1 MAKMK
6 KGTKIFLILAVVIVV
21 IAAALIGLVRVGQSA
36 LEAMTTGA
44 ASYTALER
52 MDLANTLSVS
62 GNIQS
67 ADVKKVY
74 QEANGAGK
82 ALQVNVE
89 VGDTVAEGD
98 VLCVFDSTDLE
109 KDYEKSRLQAEQS
122 EKSAQISLDSAQN
135 SYNTGVIAQEQAVRA
150 AKQNLETMQ
159 DALTTAEEQYNDA
172 LEDYNSGKLELTLQ
186 VDAEYTQAQYAYTSA
201 KKVSNDLYLVMRDAE
216 NALES
221 AQEGGD
227 SEAIE
232 QAQQAYN
239 AANSEYQA
247 AQVQT
252 DNAKAAFDAAREVYE
267 NKDTQVESLLDDYR
281 EAVTDA
287 QENVSDA
294 EVALQEAEE
303 QRELALHGYSNSV
316 SSAQIATD
324 QTVTE
329 MNLAD
334 AQENI
339 DKCTVTAPAA
349 GTVTAVY
356 VNEGESNAS
365 GSLLFVIENLE
376 ELEIVTSVREYD
388 IASLA
393 VGMPAEIKTDATGD
407 TVYSGQ
413 VKDIAITAQKDAY
426 GNTVS
431 SSNAEFDVTLSV
443 DPGEGGLLVG
453 MNGRATITTNSTEG
467 VLAVL
472 YSSLGYDE
480 NGAPYVM
487 AARPQDDGTLVV
499 EKVPVETGVET
510 DFEVE
515 VISDALAEGDLILDD
530 PTAVAEGTVLP
541 AVSAQ
546 GAAQADAPA
555 GQWQVTIG

>member
-21 IAAALIGLVRVGQSA
+21 IAAVLIGLVRAGQSA
-36 LEAMTTGA
+36 LQAMTTGA

-52 MDLANTLSVS
+52 MDLTNTLSVS

-74 QEANGAGK
+74 QEAAGAGK

-150 AKQNLETMQ
+150 AKQNLEAMQ

-201 KKVSNDLYLVMRDAE
+201 KKVSNDLYLAMRDAE
-216 NALES
+216 HALES
-221 AQEGGD
+221 ATE
-227 SEAIE
+227 ENRE
-232 QAQQAYN
+232 ELEQAYN

-281 EAVTDA
+281 DAVTDA

-365 GSLLFVIENLE
+365 GSLLFVIENLD

-453 MNGRATITTNSTEG
+453 MNGRATITTDSTEG

-530 PTAVAEGTVLP
+530 PTAVAEGTILP

>member
-21 IAAALIGLVRVGQSA
+21 IAAALIGLVRAGQSA
-36 LEAMTTGA
+36 LQAMTTGA

-52 MDLANTLSVS
+52 MDLTNTLSVS

-74 QEANGAGK
+74 QEAAGAGK

-150 AKQNLETMQ
+150 AQQNLEAMQ

-201 KKVSNDLYLVMRDAE
+201 KKVSNDLYLAMRDAE
-216 NALES
+216 HALES
-221 AQEGGD
+221 ATE
-227 SEAIE
+227 ENRE
-232 QAQQAYN
+232 ELEQAYN

-281 EAVTDA
+281 DAVTDA

-316 SSAQIATD
+316 SSAQIAAD

-365 GSLLFVIENLE
+365 GSLLFVIENLD

-453 MNGRATITTNSTEG
+453 MNGRATITTDSTEG

-480 NGAPYVM
+480 DGAPYVM
-487 AARPQDDGTLVV
+487 VARPQDDGTLVV

>member
-21 IAAALIGLVRVGQSA
+21 IAAALIGLVRAGQSA

-52 MDLANTLSVS
+52 MDLTNTLSVS

-74 QEANGAGK
+74 QEATGAGK

-150 AKQNLETMQ
+150 AKQNLEAMQ

-201 KKVSNDLYLVMRDAE
+201 KKVSNDLYLAMRDAE
-216 NALES
+216 HALES
-221 AQEGGD
+221 ATE
-227 SEAIE
+227 ENRE
-232 QAQQAYN
+232 ELEQAYN

-281 EAVTDA
+281 DAVTDA

-316 SSAQIATD
+316 SSAQIAAD

-453 MNGRATITTNSTEG
+453 MNGRATITTDSTEG

-480 NGAPYVM
+480 DGVPYVM

-530 PTAVAEGTVLP
+530 PTAVAEGTILP

>member
-21 IAAALIGLVRVGQSA
+21 IAAALIGLVRAGQSA
-36 LEAMTTGA
+36 LQAMTTGA

-52 MDLANTLSVS
+52 MDLTNTLSVS

-74 QEANGAGK
+74 QEAAGAGK

-201 KKVSNDLYLVMRDAE
+201 KKVSNDLYLAMRDAE
-216 NALES
+216 HALES
-221 AQEGGD
+221 ATE
-227 SEAIE
+227 ENRE
-232 QAQQAYN
+232 ELEQAYN

-316 SSAQIATD
+316 SSAQIAAD

-453 MNGRATITTNSTEG
+453 MNGRATITTDSTEG

-480 NGAPYVM
+480 DGAPYVM
-487 AARPQDDGTLVV
+487 VARPQDDGTLVV

>member
-21 IAAALIGLVRVGQSA
+21 IAAALIGLVRAGQSA
-36 LEAMTTGA
+36 LQAMTTGA

-52 MDLANTLSVS
+52 MDLTNTLSVS

-74 QEANGAGK
+74 QEATGAGK

-150 AKQNLETMQ
+150 AKQNLEAMQ

-216 NALES
+216 HALES
-221 AQEGGD
+221 ATE
-227 SEAIE
+227 ENRE
-232 QAQQAYN
+232 ELEQAYN

-281 EAVTDA
+281 DAVTDA

-365 GSLLFVIENLE
+365 GSLLFVIENLD

-453 MNGRATITTNSTEG
+453 MNGRATITTDSTEG

-480 NGAPYVM
+480 DGAPYVM

-530 PTAVAEGTVLP
+530 PTAVAEGTILP

>member
-21 IAAALIGLVRVGQSA
+21 IAAALIGLVRAGQSA
-36 LEAMTTGA
+36 LQAMTTGA

-52 MDLANTLSVS
+52 MDLTNTLSVS

-98 VLCVFDSTDLE
+98 VLCVFDSADLE

-150 AKQNLETMQ
+150 AQQNLEAMQ

-201 KKVSNDLYLVMRDAE
+201 KKVSNDLYLAMRDAE
-216 NALES
+216 HALES
-221 AQEGGD
+221 ATE
-227 SEAIE
+227 ENRE
-232 QAQQAYN
+232 ELEQAYN

-281 EAVTDA
+281 DAVTDA

-365 GSLLFVIENLE
+365 GSLLFVIENLD

-453 MNGRATITTNSTEG
+453 MNGRATITTDSTEG

-480 NGAPYVM
+480 DGAPYVM

-530 PTAVAEGTVLP
+530 PTAVAEGTILP

>member
-21 IAAALIGLVRVGQSA
+21 IAAALIGLVRAGQSA
-36 LEAMTTGA
+36 LQAMTTGA

-52 MDLANTLSVS
+52 MDLTNTLSVS

-74 QEANGAGK
+74 QEAAGAGK

-150 AKQNLETMQ
+150 AKQNLEAMQ

-201 KKVSNDLYLVMRDAE
+201 KKVSNDLYLAMREKEHAAE
-216 NALES
+216 NEPDNAE
-221 AQEGGD
+221 
-227 SEAIE
+227 
-232 QAQQAYN
+232 AQQEY
-239 AANSEYQA
+239 AAARAEYEA

-365 GSLLFVIENLE
+365 GSLLFVIENLD

-453 MNGRATITTNSTEG
+453 MNGRATITTDSTEG

-480 NGAPYVM
+480 DGAPYVM
-487 AARPQDDGTLVV
+487 VARPQDDGTLVV

-530 PTAVAEGTVLP
+530 PTAVAEGTILP

>member
-21 IAAALIGLVRVGQSA
+21 IAAALIGLVRAGQSA
-36 LEAMTTGA
+36 LQAMTTGA

-52 MDLANTLSVS
+52 MDLTNTLSVS

-98 VLCVFDSTDLE
+98 VLCIFDSTDLE

-150 AKQNLETMQ
+150 AKQNLEAMQ
-159 DALTTAEEQYNDA
+159 DALTTAEEEYNDA

-201 KKVSNDLYLVMRDAE
+201 KKVSNDLYLAMREKEHAAE
-216 NALES
+216 NEPDNAE
-221 AQEGGD
+221 
-227 SEAIE
+227 
-232 QAQQAYN
+232 AQQEY
-239 AANSEYQA
+239 AAARAEYEA

-365 GSLLFVIENLE
+365 GSLLFVIENLD

-453 MNGRATITTNSTEG
+453 MNGRATITTDSTEG

-480 NGAPYVM
+480 DGAPYVM

>member
-52 MDLANTLSVS
+52 MDLTNTLSVS

-74 QEANGAGK
+74 QEAAGAGK

-150 AKQNLETMQ
+150 AQQNLEAMQ

-201 KKVSNDLYLVMRDAE
+201 KKVSNDLYLAMREKEHAAE
-216 NALES
+216 NEPDNAE
-221 AQEGGD
+221 
-227 SEAIE
+227 
-232 QAQQAYN
+232 AQQEY
-239 AANSEYQA
+239 AAARAEYEA

-281 EAVTDA
+281 DAVTDA

-316 SSAQIATD
+316 SSAQIAAD

-453 MNGRATITTNSTEG
+453 MNGRATITTDSTEG

-530 PTAVAEGTVLP
+530 PTAVAEGTILP

>member
-21 IAAALIGLVRVGQSA
+21 IAAALIGLVRAGQSA

-52 MDLANTLSVS
+52 MDLTNTLSVS

-150 AKQNLETMQ
+150 AKQNLEAMQ

-201 KKVSNDLYLVMRDAE
+201 KKVSNDLYLAMREKEHAAE
-216 NALES
+216 NEPDNAE
-221 AQEGGD
+221 
-227 SEAIE
+227 
-232 QAQQAYN
+232 AQQEY
-239 AANSEYQA
+239 AAARAEYEA

-316 SSAQIATD
+316 SSAQIAAD

-365 GSLLFVIENLE
+365 GSLLFVIENLD

-453 MNGRATITTNSTEG
+453 MNGRATITTDSTEG

-480 NGAPYVM
+480 DGAPYVM
-487 AARPQDDGTLVV
+487 VARPQDDGTLVV

-530 PTAVAEGTVLP
+530 PTAVAEGTILP

>member
-21 IAAALIGLVRVGQSA
+21 IAAALIGLVRAGQSA
-36 LEAMTTGA
+36 LQAMTTGA

-52 MDLANTLSVS
+52 MDLTNTLSVS

-74 QEANGAGK
+74 QEAAGAGK

-150 AKQNLETMQ
+150 AKQNLEAMQ

-201 KKVSNDLYLVMRDAE
+201 KKVSNDLYLAMREKEHAAE
-216 NALES
+216 NEPDNAE
-221 AQEGGD
+221 
-227 SEAIE
+227 
-232 QAQQAYN
+232 AQQEY
-239 AANSEYQA
+239 AAARAEYQA

-281 EAVTDA
+281 DAVTDA

-316 SSAQIATD
+316 SSAQIAAD

-349 GTVTAVY
+349 GTVTAIY

-453 MNGRATITTNSTEG
+453 MNGRATITTDSTEG

-480 NGAPYVM
+480 DGAPYVM

-530 PTAVAEGTVLP
+530 PTAVAEGTILP

>member
-21 IAAALIGLVRVGQSA
+21 IAAALIGLVRAGQSA
-36 LEAMTTGA
+36 LQAMTTGA

-52 MDLANTLSVS
+52 MDLTNTLSVS

-74 QEANGAGK
+74 QEAAGAGK

-150 AKQNLETMQ
+150 AKQNLEAMQ

-201 KKVSNDLYLVMRDAE
+201 KKVSNDLYLAMREKEHAAE
-216 NALES
+216 NEPDNAE
-221 AQEGGD
+221 
-227 SEAIE
+227 
-232 QAQQAYN
+232 AQQEY
-239 AANSEYQA
+239 AAARAEYEA

-316 SSAQIATD
+316 SSAQIAAD

-453 MNGRATITTNSTEG
+453 MNGRATITTDSTEG

-480 NGAPYVM
+480 DGAPYVM
-487 AARPQDDGTLVV
+487 VARPQDDGTLVV

-530 PTAVAEGTVLP
+530 PTAVAEGTILP

>member
-21 IAAALIGLVRVGQSA
+21 IAAALIGLVRAGQSA

-52 MDLANTLSVS
+52 MDLTNTLSVS

-122 EKSAQISLDSAQN
+122 EKSAQISLESAQN

-150 AKQNLETMQ
+150 AKQNLEAMQ
-159 DALTTAEEQYNDA
+159 DALTTAEEEYNDA

-201 KKVSNDLYLVMRDAE
+201 KKVSNDLYLAMREKEHAAE
-216 NALES
+216 NDPDNAE
-221 AQEGGD
+221 
-227 SEAIE
+227 
-232 QAQQAYN
+232 AQQEY
-239 AANSEYQA
+239 AAARAEYEA

-281 EAVTDA
+281 DAVTDA

-365 GSLLFVIENLE
+365 GSLLFVIENLD

-453 MNGRATITTNSTEG
+453 MNGRATITTDSTEG

-480 NGAPYVM
+480 DGAPYVM

-530 PTAVAEGTVLP
+530 PTAVAEGTILP

>member
-21 IAAALIGLVRVGQSA
+21 IAAALIGLVRAGQSA
-36 LEAMTTGA
+36 LQAMTTGA

-52 MDLANTLSVS
+52 MDLTNTLSVS

-74 QEANGAGK
+74 QEAAGAGK

-150 AKQNLETMQ
+150 AQQNLEAMQ

-201 KKVSNDLYLVMRDAE
+201 KKVSNDLYLAMREKEHAAE
-216 NALES
+216 NEPDNAE
-221 AQEGGD
+221 
-227 SEAIE
+227 
-232 QAQQAYN
+232 AQQEY
-239 AANSEYQA
+239 AAARAEYEA

-281 EAVTDA
+281 DAVTDA

-316 SSAQIATD
+316 SSAQIAAD

-453 MNGRATITTNSTEG
+453 MNGRATITTDSTEG

>member
-21 IAAALIGLVRVGQSA
+21 IAAALIGLVRAGQSA

-52 MDLANTLSVS
+52 MDLTNTLSVS

-74 QEANGAGK
+74 QEAAGAGK

-150 AKQNLETMQ
+150 AKQNLEAMQ

-201 KKVSNDLYLVMRDAE
+201 KKVSNDLYLAMREKEHAAE
-216 NALES
+216 NEPDNAE
-221 AQEGGD
+221 
-227 SEAIE
+227 
-232 QAQQAYN
+232 AQQEY
-239 AANSEYQA
+239 AAARAEYEA

-316 SSAQIATD
+316 SSAQIAAD

-453 MNGRATITTNSTEG
+453 MNGRATITTDSTEG

-480 NGAPYVM
+480 DGAPYVM

-530 PTAVAEGTVLP
+530 PTAVAEGTILP

>member
-21 IAAALIGLVRVGQSA
+21 IAAALIGLVRAGQSA
-36 LEAMTTGA
+36 LQAMTTGA

-52 MDLANTLSVS
+52 MDLTNTLSVS

-74 QEANGAGK
+74 QEAAGAGK

-150 AKQNLETMQ
+150 AKQNLEAMQ

-201 KKVSNDLYLVMRDAE
+201 KKVSNDLYLAMRDAE
-216 NALES
+216 HALES
-221 AQEGGD
+221 ATE
-227 SEAIE
+227 ENRE
-232 QAQQAYN
+232 ELEQAYN

-281 EAVTDA
+281 DAVTDA

-316 SSAQIATD
+316 SSAQIAAD

-365 GSLLFVIENLE
+365 GSLLFVIENLD

-393 VGMPAEIKTDATGD
+393 VGMPAEIRTDATGD

-530 PTAVAEGTVLP
+530 PTAVAEGTILP

>member
-21 IAAALIGLVRVGQSA
+21 IAAALIGLVRAGQSA
-36 LEAMTTGA
+36 LQAMTTGA

-52 MDLANTLSVS
+52 MDLTNTLSVS

-74 QEANGAGK
+74 QEAAGAGK

-150 AKQNLETMQ
+150 AKQNLEAMQ

-201 KKVSNDLYLVMRDAE
+201 KKVSNDLYLAMREKEHAAE
-216 NALES
+216 NDPDNAE
-221 AQEGGD
+221 
-227 SEAIE
+227 
-232 QAQQAYN
+232 AQQEY
-239 AANSEYQA
+239 AAARAEYEA

-281 EAVTDA
+281 DAVTDA

-339 DKCTVTAPAA
+339 DKCTVTAPAS

-453 MNGRATITTNSTEG
+453 MNGRATITTDSTEG

-480 NGAPYVM
+480 DGAPYVM
-487 AARPQDDGTLVV
+487 VARPQDDGTLVV

-530 PTAVAEGTVLP
+530 PTAVAEGTILP

>member
-1 MAKMK
+1 MAKLK

-21 IAAALIGLVRVGQSA
+21 IAAALIGLVRAGQSA

-52 MDLANTLSVS
+52 MDLTNTLSVS

-74 QEANGAGK
+74 QEAAGAGK

-150 AKQNLETMQ
+150 AKQNLEAMQ

-201 KKVSNDLYLVMRDAE
+201 KKVSNDLYLAMRDAE
-216 NALES
+216 HALES
-221 AQEGGD
+221 ATE
-227 SEAIE
+227 ENRE
-232 QAQQAYN
+232 ELEQAYN

-281 EAVTDA
+281 DAVTDA

-316 SSAQIATD
+316 SSAQIAAD

-365 GSLLFVIENLE
+365 GSLLFVIENLD

-453 MNGRATITTNSTEG
+453 MNGRATITTDSTEG

-480 NGAPYVM
+480 DGAPYVM

-515 VISDALAEGDLILDD
+515 VISEALAEGDLILDD
-530 PTAVAEGTVLP
+530 PTAVAEGTILP

>member
-21 IAAALIGLVRVGQSA
+21 IAAALIGLVRAGQSA

-52 MDLANTLSVS
+52 MDLTNTLSVS

-159 DALTTAEEQYNDA
+159 DALTTAEEEYNDA

-201 KKVSNDLYLVMRDAE
+201 KKVSNDLYLAMREKEHAAE
-216 NALES
+216 NEPDNAE
-221 AQEGGD
+221 
-227 SEAIE
+227 
-232 QAQQAYN
+232 AQQEY
-239 AANSEYQA
+239 AAARAEYEA

-281 EAVTDA
+281 DAVTDA

-316 SSAQIATD
+316 SSAQIAAD

-365 GSLLFVIENLE
+365 GSLLFVIENLD

-453 MNGRATITTNSTEG
+453 MNGRATITTDSTEG

-480 NGAPYVM
+480 DGAPYVM
-487 AARPQDDGTLVV
+487 VARPQDDGTLVV

-530 PTAVAEGTVLP
+530 PTAVAEGTILP

-546 GAAQADAPA
+546 GATQADAPA

>member
-21 IAAALIGLVRVGQSA
+21 IAAALIGLVRAGQSA
-36 LEAMTTGA
+36 LQAMTTGA

-52 MDLANTLSVS
+52 MDLTNTLSVS

-74 QEANGAGK
+74 QEAAGAGK

-201 KKVSNDLYLVMRDAE
+201 KKVSNDLYLAMRDAE
-216 NALES
+216 HALES
-221 AQEGGD
+221 ATE
-227 SEAIE
+227 ENRE
-232 QAQQAYN
+232 ELEQAYN

-281 EAVTDA
+281 DAVTDA

-316 SSAQIATD
+316 SSAQIAAD

-365 GSLLFVIENLE
+365 GSLLFVIENLD

-453 MNGRATITTNSTEG
+453 MNGRATITTDSTEG

-480 NGAPYVM
+480 DGAPYVM
-487 AARPQDDGTLVV
+487 VARPQDDGTLVV

-530 PTAVAEGTVLP
+530 PTAVAEGTILP

>member
-21 IAAALIGLVRVGQSA
+21 IAAALIGLVRAGQSA

-52 MDLANTLSVS
+52 MDLTNTLSVS

-74 QEANGAGK
+74 QEAAGAGK

-150 AKQNLETMQ
+150 AQQNLEAMQ
-159 DALTTAEEQYNDA
+159 DALTTAEEEYNDA

-201 KKVSNDLYLVMRDAE
+201 KKVSNDLYLAMRDAE
-216 NALES
+216 HALES
-221 AQEGGD
+221 ATE
-227 SEAIE
+227 ENRE
-232 QAQQAYN
+232 ELEQAYN
-239 AANSEYQA
+239 AANSEYEA

-453 MNGRATITTNSTEG
+453 MNGRATITTDSTEG

-480 NGAPYVM
+480 DGAPYVM

-530 PTAVAEGTVLP
+530 PTAVAEGTILP

>member
-21 IAAALIGLVRVGQSA
+21 IAAALIGLVRAGQSA
-36 LEAMTTGA
+36 LQAMTTGA

-52 MDLANTLSVS
+52 MDLTNTLSVS

-74 QEANGAGK
+74 QEAAGAGK

-201 KKVSNDLYLVMRDAE
+201 KKVSNDLYLAMRDAE
-216 NALES
+216 HALES
-221 AQEGGD
+221 ATE
-227 SEAIE
+227 ENRE
-232 QAQQAYN
+232 ELEQAYN

-316 SSAQIATD
+316 SSAQIAAD

-453 MNGRATITTNSTEG
+453 MNGRATITTDSTEG

-480 NGAPYVM
+480 DGAPYVM

>member
-52 MDLANTLSVS
+52 MDLTNTLSVS

-74 QEANGAGK
+74 QEAAGAGK

-150 AKQNLETMQ
+150 AQQNLEAMQ

-201 KKVSNDLYLVMRDAE
+201 KKVSNDLYLAMREKEHAAE
-216 NALES
+216 NEPDNAE
-221 AQEGGD
+221 
-227 SEAIE
+227 
-232 QAQQAYN
+232 AQQEY
-239 AANSEYQA
+239 AAARAEYEA

-316 SSAQIATD
+316 SSAQIAAD

-453 MNGRATITTNSTEG
+453 MNGRATITTDSTEG

-480 NGAPYVM
+480 DGAPYVM
-487 AARPQDDGTLVV
+487 VARPQDDGTLVV

-530 PTAVAEGTVLP
+530 PTAVAEGTILP

>member
-21 IAAALIGLVRVGQSA
+21 IAAALIGLVRAGQSA

-52 MDLANTLSVS
+52 MDLTNTLSVS

-74 QEANGAGK
+74 QEAAGAGK

-150 AKQNLETMQ
+150 AQQNLEAMQ

-201 KKVSNDLYLVMRDAE
+201 KKVSNDLYLAMREAE
-216 NALES
+216 HALES
-221 AQEGGD
+221 ATE
-227 SEAIE
+227 ENRE
-232 QAQQAYN
+232 ELEQAYN

-316 SSAQIATD
+316 SSAQIAAD

-365 GSLLFVIENLE
+365 GSLLFVIENLD

-453 MNGRATITTNSTEG
+453 MNGRATITTDSTEG

-515 VISDALAEGDLILDD
+515 VISDSLAEGDLILDD
-530 PTAVAEGTVLP
+530 PTAVAEGTILP

>member
-52 MDLANTLSVS
+52 MDLTNTLSVS

-74 QEANGAGK
+74 QEAAGAGK

-150 AKQNLETMQ
+150 AQQNLEAMQ

-201 KKVSNDLYLVMRDAE
+201 KKVSNDLYLAMREKEHAAE
-216 NALES
+216 NDPDNAE
-221 AQEGGD
+221 
-227 SEAIE
+227 
-232 QAQQAYN
+232 AQQEY
-239 AANSEYQA
+239 AAARAEYEA

-281 EAVTDA
+281 DAVTDA

-316 SSAQIATD
+316 SSAQIAAD

-453 MNGRATITTNSTEG
+453 MNGRATITTDSTEG

-480 NGAPYVM
+480 DGAPYVM

-530 PTAVAEGTVLP
+530 PTAVAEGTILP

>member
-21 IAAALIGLVRVGQSA
+21 IAAALIGLVRAGQSA

-52 MDLANTLSVS
+52 MDLTNTLSVS

-74 QEANGAGK
+74 QEAAGAGK

-150 AKQNLETMQ
+150 AQQNLEAMQ

-201 KKVSNDLYLVMRDAE
+201 KKVSNDLYLAMRDAE
-216 NALES
+216 HALES
-221 AQEGGD
+221 ATE
-227 SEAIE
+227 ENRE
-232 QAQQAYN
+232 ELEQAYN

-281 EAVTDA
+281 DAVTDA

-365 GSLLFVIENLE
+365 GSLLFVIENLD

-453 MNGRATITTNSTEG
+453 MNGRATITTDSTEG

-480 NGAPYVM
+480 DGAPYVM

-530 PTAVAEGTVLP
+530 PTAVAEGTILP

>member
-6 KGTKIFLILAVVIVV
+6 KGTKIFLILAVVIVAV
-21 IAAALIGLVRVGQSA
+21 AAALIGLVRAGQSA
-36 LEAMTTGA
+36 LQAMTTGA

-52 MDLANTLSVS
+52 MDLTNTLSVS

-74 QEANGAGK
+74 QEAAGAGK

-150 AKQNLETMQ
+150 AKQNLEAMQ

-201 KKVSNDLYLVMRDAE
+201 KKVSNDLYLAMREKEHAAE
-216 NALES
+216 NEPDNAE
-221 AQEGGD
+221 
-227 SEAIE
+227 
-232 QAQQAYN
+232 AQQEY
-239 AANSEYQA
+239 AAARAEYEA

-281 EAVTDA
+281 DAVTDA

-316 SSAQIATD
+316 SSAQIAAD

-365 GSLLFVIENLE
+365 GSLLFVIENLDK
-376 ELEIVTSVREYD
+376 LEIVTSVREYD

-453 MNGRATITTNSTEG
+453 MNGRATITTDSTEG

-530 PTAVAEGTVLP
+530 PTAVAEGTILP

>member
-21 IAAALIGLVRVGQSA
+21 IAAALIGLVRAGQSA

-52 MDLANTLSVS
+52 MDLTNTLSVS

-74 QEANGAGK
+74 QEATGAGK

-150 AKQNLETMQ
+150 AKQNLEAMQ

-201 KKVSNDLYLVMRDAE
+201 KKVSNDLYLAMREKEHAAE
-216 NALES
+216 NEPDNAE
-221 AQEGGD
+221 
-227 SEAIE
+227 
-232 QAQQAYN
+232 AQQEY
-239 AANSEYQA
+239 AAARAEYEA

-281 EAVTDA
+281 DAVTDA

-316 SSAQIATD
+316 SSAQIAAD

-453 MNGRATITTNSTEG
+453 MNGRATITTDSTEG

-480 NGAPYVM
+480 DGAPYVM

-530 PTAVAEGTVLP
+530 PTAVAEGTILP

>member
-21 IAAALIGLVRVGQSA
+21 IAAALIGLVRAGQSA
-36 LEAMTTGA
+36 LQAMTTGA

-52 MDLANTLSVS
+52 MDLTNTLSVS

-74 QEANGAGK
+74 QEAAGAGK

-150 AKQNLETMQ
+150 AQQNLEAMQ

-201 KKVSNDLYLVMRDAE
+201 KKVSNDLYLAMREKEHAAE
-216 NALES
+216 NEPDNAE
-221 AQEGGD
+221 
-227 SEAIE
+227 
-232 QAQQAYN
+232 AQQEY
-239 AANSEYQA
+239 AAARAEYEA

-281 EAVTDA
+281 DAVTDA

-316 SSAQIATD
+316 SSAQIAAD

-365 GSLLFVIENLE
+365 GSLLFVIENLD

-453 MNGRATITTNSTEG
+453 MNGRATITTDSTEG

-480 NGAPYVM
+480 DGAPYVM

>member
-1 MAKMK
+1 MGKMK

-21 IAAALIGLVRVGQSA
+21 IAAALIGLVRAGQSA
-36 LEAMTTGA
+36 LQAMTTGA

-52 MDLANTLSVS
+52 MDLTNTLSVS

-150 AKQNLETMQ
+150 AKQNLEAMQ

-201 KKVSNDLYLVMRDAE
+201 KKVSNDLYLAMREKEHAAE
-216 NALES
+216 NEPDNAE
-221 AQEGGD
+221 
-227 SEAIE
+227 
-232 QAQQAYN
+232 AQQEY
-239 AANSEYQA
+239 AAARAEYEA

-281 EAVTDA
+281 DAVTDA

-316 SSAQIATD
+316 SSAQIAAD

-365 GSLLFVIENLE
+365 GSLLFVIENLD

-453 MNGRATITTNSTEG
+453 MNGRATITTDSTEG

-480 NGAPYVM
+480 DGAPYVM
-487 AARPQDDGTLVV
+487 VARPQDDGTLVV

-530 PTAVAEGTVLP
+530 PTAVAEGTILP

>member
-89 VGDTVAEGD
+89 VGDAVAEGD

-201 KKVSNDLYLVMRDAE
+201 KKVSNDLYLAMREKEHAAE
-216 NALES
+216 NEPDNAE
-221 AQEGGD
+221 
-227 SEAIE
+227 
-232 QAQQAYN
+232 AQQEY
-239 AANSEYQA
+239 AAARAEYEA

-316 SSAQIATD
+316 SSAQIAAD

-453 MNGRATITTNSTEG
+453 MNGRATITTDSTEG

-530 PTAVAEGTVLP
+530 PTAVAEGTILP

>member
-21 IAAALIGLVRVGQSA
+21 IAAALIGLVRAGQSA
-36 LEAMTTGA
+36 LQAMTTGA

-52 MDLANTLSVS
+52 MDLTNTLSVS

-74 QEANGAGK
+74 QEAAGAGK

-150 AKQNLETMQ
+150 AKQNLEAMQ

-201 KKVSNDLYLVMRDAE
+201 KKVSNDLYLAMREKEHAAE
-216 NALES
+216 NEPDNAE
-221 AQEGGD
+221 
-227 SEAIE
+227 
-232 QAQQAYN
+232 AQQEY
-239 AANSEYQA
+239 AAARAEYEA

-281 EAVTDA
+281 DAVTDA

-316 SSAQIATD
+316 SSAQIAAD

-453 MNGRATITTNSTEG
+453 MNGRATITTDSTEG

-487 AARPQDDGTLVV
+487 VARPQDDGTLVV

-510 DFEVE
+510 DFEAE

-530 PTAVAEGTVLP
+530 PTAVAEGTILP

>member
-21 IAAALIGLVRVGQSA
+21 IAAALIGLVRAGQSA

-52 MDLANTLSVS
+52 MDLTNTLSVS

-74 QEANGAGK
+74 QEAAGAGK

-150 AKQNLETMQ
+150 AQQNLEAMQ

-201 KKVSNDLYLVMRDAE
+201 KKVSNDLYLAMREAE
-216 NALES
+216 HALES
-221 AQEGGD
+221 ATE
-227 SEAIE
+227 ENRE
-232 QAQQAYN
+232 ELEQAYN

-316 SSAQIATD
+316 SSAQIAAD

-365 GSLLFVIENLE
+365 GSLLFVIENLD

-453 MNGRATITTNSTEG
+453 MNGRATITTDSTEG

-530 PTAVAEGTVLP
+530 PTAVAEGTILP

>member
-21 IAAALIGLVRVGQSA
+21 IAAALIGLVRAGQSA
-36 LEAMTTGA
+36 LQAMTTGA

-52 MDLANTLSVS
+52 MDLTNTLSVS

-74 QEANGAGK
+74 QEAAGAGK

-150 AKQNLETMQ
+150 AQQNLEAMQ
-159 DALTTAEEQYNDA
+159 DALTTAEEEYNDA

-201 KKVSNDLYLVMRDAE
+201 KKVSNDLYLAMRDAE
-216 NALES
+216 HALES
-221 AQEGGD
+221 ATE
-227 SEAIE
+227 ENRE
-232 QAQQAYN
+232 ELEQAYN

-281 EAVTDA
+281 DAVTDA

-453 MNGRATITTNSTEG
+453 MNGRATITTDSTEG

>member
-1 MAKMK
+1 MC
-6 KGTKIFLILAVVIVV
+6 I
-21 IAAALIGLVRVGQSA
+21 RD
-36 LEAMTTGA
+36 
-44 ASYTALER
+44 R
-52 MDLANTLSVS
+52 
-62 GNIQS
+62 
-67 ADVKKVY
+67 
-74 QEANGAGK
+74 

-150 AKQNLETMQ
+150 AKQNLEAMQ

-201 KKVSNDLYLVMRDAE
+201 KKVSNDLYLAMRDAE
-216 NALES
+216 HALES
-221 AQEGGD
+221 ATE
-227 SEAIE
+227 ENRE
-232 QAQQAYN
+232 ELEQAYN

-316 SSAQIATD
+316 SSAQIAAD

-365 GSLLFVIENLE
+365 GSLLFVIENLD

-453 MNGRATITTNSTEG
+453 MNGRATITTDSTEG

-480 NGAPYVM
+480 DGAPYVM

-530 PTAVAEGTVLP
+530 PTAVAEGTILP

>member
-21 IAAALIGLVRVGQSA
+21 IAAALIGLVRAGQSA
-36 LEAMTTGA
+36 LQAMTTGA

-52 MDLANTLSVS
+52 MDLTNTLSVS

-74 QEANGAGK
+74 QEAAGAGK

-150 AKQNLETMQ
+150 AQQNLEAMQ

-201 KKVSNDLYLVMRDAE
+201 KKVSNDLYLAMREKEHAAE
-216 NALES
+216 NEPDNAE
-221 AQEGGD
+221 
-227 SEAIE
+227 
-232 QAQQAYN
+232 AQQEY
-239 AANSEYQA
+239 AAARAEYEA

-281 EAVTDA
+281 DAVTDA

-365 GSLLFVIENLE
+365 GSLLFVIENLD

-453 MNGRATITTNSTEG
+453 MNGRATITTDSTEG

-487 AARPQDDGTLVV
+487 VARPQDDGTLVV

>member
-1 MAKMK
+1 MGKMK

-21 IAAALIGLVRVGQSA
+21 IAAALIGLVRAGQSA
-36 LEAMTTGA
+36 LQAMTTGA

-52 MDLANTLSVS
+52 MDLTNTLSVS

-74 QEANGAGK
+74 QEAAGAGK

-150 AKQNLETMQ
+150 AKQNLEAMQ

-201 KKVSNDLYLVMRDAE
+201 KKVSNDLYLAMREKEHAAE
-216 NALES
+216 NEPDNAE
-221 AQEGGD
+221 
-227 SEAIE
+227 
-232 QAQQAYN
+232 AQQEY
-239 AANSEYQA
+239 AAARAEYEA

-281 EAVTDA
+281 DAVTDA

-365 GSLLFVIENLE
+365 GSLLFVIENLD

-453 MNGRATITTNSTEG
+453 MNGRATITTDSTEG

-487 AARPQDDGTLVV
+487 VARPQDDGTLVV

-530 PTAVAEGTVLP
+530 PTAVAEGTILP

>member
-21 IAAALIGLVRVGQSA
+21 IAAALIGLVRAGQSA

-52 MDLANTLSVS
+52 MDLTNTLSVS

-74 QEANGAGK
+74 QEATGAGK

-150 AKQNLETMQ
+150 AKQNLEAMQ

-201 KKVSNDLYLVMRDAE
+201 KKVSNDLYLAMRDAE
-216 NALES
+216 HALES
-221 AQEGGD
+221 ATE
-227 SEAIE
+227 ENRE
-232 QAQQAYN
+232 ELEQAYN

-453 MNGRATITTNSTEG
+453 MNGRATITTDSTEG

-480 NGAPYVM
+480 DGAPYVM

-530 PTAVAEGTVLP
+530 PTAVAEGTILP

>member
-74 QEANGAGK
+74 QEATGAGK

-150 AKQNLETMQ
+150 AKQNLEAMQ

-201 KKVSNDLYLVMRDAE
+201 KKVSNDLYLAMREKEHAAE
-216 NALES
+216 NEPDNAE
-221 AQEGGD
+221 
-227 SEAIE
+227 
-232 QAQQAYN
+232 AQQEY
-239 AANSEYQA
+239 AAARAEYEA

-281 EAVTDA
+281 DAVTDA

-453 MNGRATITTNSTEG
+453 MNGRATITTDSTEG

-480 NGAPYVM
+480 DGAPYVM

-530 PTAVAEGTVLP
+530 PTAVAEGTILP

>member
-21 IAAALIGLVRVGQSA
+21 IAAALIGLVRAGQSA

-52 MDLANTLSVS
+52 MDLTNTLSVS

-159 DALTTAEEQYNDA
+159 DALTTAEEEYNDA

-201 KKVSNDLYLVMRDAE
+201 KKVSNDLYLAMREKEHAAE
-216 NALES
+216 NEPDNAE
-221 AQEGGD
+221 
-227 SEAIE
+227 
-232 QAQQAYN
+232 AQQEY
-239 AANSEYQA
+239 AAARAEYEA

-281 EAVTDA
+281 DAVTDA

-316 SSAQIATD
+316 SSAQIAAD

-365 GSLLFVIENLE
+365 GSLLFVIENLD

-453 MNGRATITTNSTEG
+453 MNGRATITTDSTEG

-480 NGAPYVM
+480 DGDPYVM

-530 PTAVAEGTVLP
+530 PTAVAEGTILP